1 MKLNINIQ
9 PRLFL
14 EKAMRLCRIALVYDL
29 SILVIVN
36 IIQMI
41 IMNKTCMFVE
51 HILFISIWYVMY
63 FIYDDVS
70 D

>member
-41 IMNKTCMFVE
+41 IMNKTYMFVE

>member
-29 SILVIVN
+29 SILVIVGIVQN
-36 IIQMI
+36 IT
-41 IMNKTCMFVE
+41 NYE
-51 HILFISIWYVMY
+51 
-63 FIYDDVS
+63 
-70 D
+70 